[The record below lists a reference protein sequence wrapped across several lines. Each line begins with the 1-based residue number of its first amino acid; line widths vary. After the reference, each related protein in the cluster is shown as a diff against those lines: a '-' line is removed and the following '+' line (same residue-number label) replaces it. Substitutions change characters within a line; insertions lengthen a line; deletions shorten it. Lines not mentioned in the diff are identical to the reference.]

1 MLNIELS
8 EYGVEDTLKE
18 IAEYLEEA
26 IKSSSKK
33 RKNEII
39 HKALGAIDTLYY
51 VINVTEVN
59 TDTDSKSDV

>member
-1 MLNIELS
+1 MVKIELYD
-8 EYGVEDTLKE
+8 YGIENVLET
-18 IAEYLEEA
+18 IGEYLEDA

-39 HKALGAIDTLYY
+39 HKALGAIDALYY
-51 VINVTEVN
+51 VISVTEVN

>member
-1 MLNIELS
+1 MIKIELC
-8 EYGVEDTLKE
+8 EYGIEDTLKA
-18 IAEYLEEA
+18 IGEYLEDA

-39 HKALGAIDTLYY
+39 HKALGAIDALYY
-51 VINVTEVN
+51 VISVTEVN

>member
-1 MLNIELS
+1 MLKIELCD
-8 EYGVEDTLKE
+8 YGVEDVLKE
-18 IAEYLEEA
+18 ISEYLEEA

-51 VINVTEVN
+51 VINVTEVD
-59 TDTDSKSDV
+59 TDTENEI